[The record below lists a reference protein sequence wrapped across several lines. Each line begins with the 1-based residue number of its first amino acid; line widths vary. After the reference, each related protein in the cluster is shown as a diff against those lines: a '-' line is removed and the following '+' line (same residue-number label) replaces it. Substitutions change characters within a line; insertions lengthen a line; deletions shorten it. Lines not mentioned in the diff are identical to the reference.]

1 MPLRALFVDFDAYFA
16 SVEQQDD
23 PKLRGRPVAVVPVMA
38 DTTCCIAVSYAAKR
52 YGIKTGTQVAEARRR
67 CPGLV
72 LLPARHERYIEVHH
86 QLVQAVESCIPV
98 DAVLSIDEMACTL
111 TGSWCM
117 PERAREIARR
127 VKAAV
132 REVGEALTCSIG
144 IAPNRFLAK
153 TASKMDKPDGLTV
166 IREEDLPQALYRL
179 ELGDLNGIGPR
190 MRVRLQRAGILS
202 VRDLYAASAA
212 ALRRVWGGIEGERM
226 YARLRGETLPEPE
239 AKRSSIGHS
248 HVLAPELREDDAAL
262 AVLHRLLQKAAWRLR
277 KLGYLAGG
285 LRLSLRH
292 ADGRGWHGKRRLGA
306 TQDTLVLVQAMTEL
320 WEARPR
326 RKPPLLGVGV
336 TLTHLS
342 EARGQSLDLFA
353 EAAARARLNEVVDRL
368 NARFGRNTVYFGGA
382 HGALGAAP
390 MRIAFT
396 HVPDPRTER

>member
-248 HVLAPELREDDAAL
+248 HVLAPELRGDDAAL

-292 ADGRGWHGKRRLGA
+292 ADGHGWHGKRRLGA

-382 HGALGAAP
+382 HRALEAAP